1 MKRLHAATI
10 ILGLGLM
17 TAPAFAG
24 ERGDK
29 MWDKM
34 DKDGDG
40 QIALSELNDR
50 SRAFFEAADA
60 NGDGAITKEEMKAH
74 HEAKR
79 AEREAKRFPDADGD
93 GVVSKAEYDA
103 KADERFAKLDANG
116 DGVLS
121 EEEMKTGH
129 HRGGNHGGGP
139 GRK

>member
-1 MKRLHAATI
+1 MKRLHAAI
-10 ILGLGLM
+10 IIAGIGFAA
-17 TAPAFAG
+17 APAFAG
-24 ERGDK
+24 ERGDR

-50 SRAFFEAADA
+50 HREFFEAADA
-60 NGDGAITKEEMKAH
+60 DGNGAITREEMKAH
-74 HEAKR
+74 HQARR
-79 AEREAKRFPDADGD
+79 AERDARRFPDADGD

-116 DGVLS
+116 DGMLS
-121 EEEMKTGH
+121 EDEMKDGH
-129 HRGGNHGGGP
+129 HWRGK

>member
-10 ILGLGLM
+10 IAGLGLM
-17 TAPAFAG
+17 TAPAFAS
-24 ERGDK
+24 ERADK

-60 NGDGAITKEEMKAH
+60 NGDGAISKEEMKAH

-79 AEREAKRFPDADGD
+79 AERDAKRFPDADGD

-116 DGVLS
+116 DGMLS
-121 EEEMKTGH
+121 EEEMKAGH
-129 HRGGNHGGGP
+129 RRGGKHGGGP
-139 GRK
+139 GRR